1 MSDDAADGEGVSTG
15 ADPAETRVDVQP
27 VDTGALP
34 TRSGPIP
41 EQDGRGK
48 PVLELRD
55 VSTHYGLVA
64 VLRNVNVE
72 IFPGEMVCL
81 LGGNASGKTTTLKT
95 ILGYVKPTEGDVVL
109 DGEVVTGLPT
119 SEVVSKGIS
128 MVPENRRLFA
138 NMTVSENLDLGA
150 YQRKDKAKIAAD
162 REKVLET
169 FPRIR
174 ERLKQ
179 KAGTLSGGEQQMVAM
194 GRALMADPKVLLMDE
209 PSMGLAPILVE
220 QVFEIIKQI
229 RALGRTVFV
238 VEQNANMALSIA
250 DRGYVIQT
258 GQVVLADTAKNLLDN
273 PLMREA
279 YLGEL

>member
-1 MSDDAADGEGVSTG
+1 VSEDTRTEPRG
-15 ADPAETRVDVQP
+15 ARPATTRPSEPEELPAPERP
-27 VDTGALP
+27 VVVHGD
-34 TRSGPIP
+34 RRPI
-41 EQDGRGK
+41 
-48 PVLELRD
+48 LELRN
-55 VSTHYGLVA
+55 VSTHYGLVS

-72 IFPGEMVCL
+72 IFEGEMVCL

-95 ILGYVKPTEGDVVL
+95 ILGYVRPSEGEVVL
-109 DGEVVTGLPT
+109 DGQVVSGLPT
-119 SEVVSKGIS
+119 VEVVRRGIS

-138 NMTVSENLDLGA
+138 NMTVSENLELGA
-150 YQRKDKAKIAAD
+150 YQRKDRTQVAED
-162 REKVLET
+162 RERILET
-169 FPRIR
+169 FPRVR

-220 QVFEIIKQI
+220 QVFEIIKTI
-229 RALGRTVFV
+229 RSLGRTVFV

-258 GQVVLADTAKNLLDN
+258 GQVVLADTAWNLLNN

>member
-1 MSDDAADGEGVSTG
+1 MSDGDG
-15 ADPAETRVDVQP
+15 
-27 VDTGALP
+27 
-34 TRSGPIP
+34 
-41 EQDGRGK
+41 GRE
-48 PVLELRD
+48 PVLEMRN

-64 VLRNVNVE
+64 VLRNVD
-72 IFPGEMVCL
+72 IKIYAGEMVCL

-95 ILGYVKPTEGDVVL
+95 ILGYVTPTTGEVAV
-109 DGEVVTGLPT
+109 DGEVVSGMPT
-119 SEVVSKGIS
+119 VEVVRRGVS
-128 MVPENRRLFA
+128 MVPENRRLFP
-138 NMTVSENLDLGA
+138 NMTVDENLELGA
-150 YQRKDKAKIAAD
+150 YQQTDKAKIAED
-162 REKVLET
+162 RDRVLEL
-169 FPRIR
+169 FPRVR

-209 PSMGLAPILVE
+209 PSMGLSPVLVD
-220 QVFEIIKQI
+220 QVFEIIKSI

-258 GQVVLADTAKNLLDN
+258 GQVVLADTAENLLAN

>member
-1 MSDDAADGEGVSTG
+1 MTGPTSGET
-15 ADPAETRVDVQP
+15 ER
-27 VDTGALP
+27 
-34 TRSGPIP
+34 R
-41 EQDGRGK
+41 
-48 PVLELRD
+48 PVLELRN

-64 VLRNVNVE
+64 VLRDVSVQ
-72 IFPGEMVCL
+72 IYPGEMVCL

-95 ILGYVKPTEGDVVL
+95 ILGYVKPSSGEVFL
-109 DGEVVTGLPT
+109 DGEVVSGLGT
-119 SEVVSKGIS
+119 TDIVRKGIS

-138 NMTVSENLDLGA
+138 NMTVTENLELGA
-150 YQRKDKAKIAAD
+150 YQRTDKVKIAED
-162 REKVLET
+162 RERVLET
-169 FPRIR
+169 FPRVR

-220 QVFEIIKQI
+220 QVFEIIKAI
-229 RALGRTVFV
+229 RELGRTVFV

-258 GQVVLADTAKNLLDN
+258 GEVVLTDTAQNLLND
-273 PLMREA
+273 PRMREA